1 MEEGEDEEEENSG
14 GATVADNAMEEMVGP
29 IEEVAPLLAE
39 EAATEEMEGETVA
52 EEETMEYGATNAAGE
67 EGEVAKTQ
75 EIIPQVIEI
84 ETSLEIKGTLIE
96 EEEPLV

>member
-1 MEEGEDEEEENSG
+1 
-14 GATVADNAMEEMVGP
+14 
-29 IEEVAPLLAE
+29 
-39 EAATEEMEGETVA
+39 
-52 EEETMEYGATNAAGE
+52 MEYGATNAAGE